1 MTSESPGPSSGQDQQ
16 GTEPAP
22 PPQTPAAPTPAPAQP
37 AWGAPPP
44 PQAAPPQGQWGAP
57 PQGQWGAPPA
67 YGAPPPQGAQG
78 PGAAPGWAVPGGQPG
93 WQGGPPPA
101 KSGGGGCIKACL
113 IVGVILV
120 ILAIVAFLLLWW
132 AGSSFVGGLG
142 IDSSGNLKDCSIVS
156 SKQLQPLLG
165 PDTEAHPLSG
175 LANTALGLT
184 LDKRVLADA
193 DNCYVLSGASDST
206 TQASGGYGRIAKYS
220 GLDASSVFDKEQSGA
235 KTGQYFAI
243 DVPGAGDQAFCTG
256 WSEKFP
262 ATGALVRKGN
272 DLVYVSFLI
281 GADFGSLDFTQ
292 TSTEAGVPF
301 SPKACDIAISVAELA
316 LH

>member
-1 MTSESPGPSSGQDQQ
+1 MTSESPGPGSGQDQQ

-44 PQAAPPQGQWGAP
+44 PHAAPPTQTAPPGQWGAP
-57 PQGQWGAPPA
+57 PPPQA
-67 YGAPPPQGAQG
+67 APPPQGPQG
-78 PGAAPGWAVPGGQPG
+78 PAAGPGWAAPAGQPG
-93 WQGGPPPA
+93 WQGGAPPA
-101 KSGGGGCIKACL
+101 KSGGGGCVKACL

-120 ILAIVAFLLLWW
+120 ILAIVAFVLLWW

-142 IDSSGNLKDCSIVS
+142 IDSSGNLKDCPIVS

-184 LDKRVLADA
+184 LDKRVLAEA
-193 DNCYVLSGASDST
+193 DNCYVLSGASDDT
-206 TQASGGYGRIAKYS
+206 TQSSGGYGRIARYS
-220 GLDASSVFDKEQSGA
+220 GPDAPSVFDRELSDA
-235 KTGQYFAI
+235 KAGEYFAT

-262 ATGALVRKGN
+262 ATGALVQKGN

-301 SPKACDIAISVAELA
+301 SPKACDTAVAVAELA